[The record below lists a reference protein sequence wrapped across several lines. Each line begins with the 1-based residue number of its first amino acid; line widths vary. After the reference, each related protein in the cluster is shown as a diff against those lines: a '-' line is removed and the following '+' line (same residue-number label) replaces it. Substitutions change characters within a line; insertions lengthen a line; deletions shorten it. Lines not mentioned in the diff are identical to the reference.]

1 MAMQISFRNPAGDL
15 IERMRIRYTPAEV
28 QVKSHL
34 SRFDIETTPVELHIR
49 QRTAEIDAE
58 WDHVWEDLGL
68 KKPLSVAREQVSR
81 VTDEWLE
88 NVARTARDGD
98 RLRDSAGRDPGMIA
112 KLAWERVRDTRTV
125 EVVIDALP
133 DQGPRIRIIT
143 HQPEIDVKVGAVEL
157 DVGIEGPK
165 IDIRLGGVDIWFLPR
180 PLVDVTI

>member
-34 SRFDIETTPVELHIR
+34 SRFDIETTSVELHIR

-68 KKPLSVAREQVSR
+68 KKPLSVAREQAAR

-112 KLAWERVRDTRTV
+112 KLAWERVRDARPV
-125 EVVIDALP
+125 EVVLDAL
-133 DQGPRIRIIT
+133 QGPRFHVT
-143 HQPEIDVKVGAVEL
+143 VYQPEIEVKVGTLKV
-157 DVGIEGPK
+157 DVGIEGPQ
-165 IDIRLGGVDIWFLPR
+165 IDIRLGGVDIWFIPK
-180 PLVDVTI
+180 PLVDIVV